1 MKIIP
6 LQKLIFDMPK
16 IEFKKQ
22 KRSWSKPK
30 QELFVKIDEIIEDY
44 QEQGYDLTLRQLYY
58 QLVSRDLIENVKEEY
73 GKLSIMINDAR
84 YYGLIDWDNIV
95 DRTRNVYK
103 HIEFENVKERLQV
116 SAQNYRK
123 DRHAGQHD
131 HVEIW
136 CEKDA
141 LSSILEPIVDKYH
154 LNLIVNRGYSSASY
168 MFQNAVRLAKN
179 SNPGNKNNYILYLGD
194 HDPSGLDMIRDIE
207 DRLNIFGVGNN
218 EYQPCKVIPIAL
230 TMDQIKEYNPPPNFA
245 KITDKRADKYIKEF
259 GNKSWEVD
267 ALEPSVINELLEDK
281 IEDIIDMKKYNDVI
295 KEEQEDKKKLVE
307 LAQNF

>member
-1 MKIIP
+1 MA
-6 LQKLIFDMPK
+6 K

-44 QEQGYDLTLRQLYY
+44 QRQGYDLTLRQLYY

-84 YYGLIDWDNIV
+84 YYGLIDWDSIV

-103 HIEFENVKERLQV
+103 HIEFENIKERLQV

-123 DRHAGQHD
+123 DRHAGQYD

-154 LNLIVNRGYSSASY
+154 INLIVNRGYSSASY
-168 MFQNAVRLAKN
+168 IFRNAQRLSEKIIDDVRN
-179 SNPGNKNNYILYLGD
+179 CTILYLGD

-207 DRLNIFGVGNN
+207 DRMKIFGIGINDDGFRV
-218 EYQPCKVIPIAL
+218 VPIAL
-230 TMDQIKEYNPPPNFA
+230 TMSQIEQYNPPPNFA

-281 IEDIIDMKKYNDVI
+281 IESLIDMKKYNDII
-295 KEEQEDKKKLVE
+295 KEEQEDKKKLLE